1 MSNLK
6 AGISFGAKHA
16 LKMAMYLLIFWLI
29 ASQYFAFK
37 WVSSHNASLK
47 DLMGTSNSKETTF
60 TMTADEL
67 IETIAVQAMEEAK
80 K

>member
-1 MSNLK
+1 MSNFK
-6 AGISFGAKHA
+6 AALSFGTHHTV
-16 LKMAMYLLIFWLI
+16 KMAIYLAIFWVI

-37 WVSSHNASLK
+37 WVTSHNASLN
-47 DLMGTSNSKETTF
+47 DLMGTGKKNETTF

-67 IETIAVQAMEEAK
+67 ISTIAVQAMEEAK